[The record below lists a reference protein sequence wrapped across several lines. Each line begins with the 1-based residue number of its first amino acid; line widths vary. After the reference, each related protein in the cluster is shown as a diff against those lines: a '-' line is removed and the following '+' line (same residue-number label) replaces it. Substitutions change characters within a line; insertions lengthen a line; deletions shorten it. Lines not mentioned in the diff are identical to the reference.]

1 MLGNDSATFINGG
14 ISDGSH
20 RSRIALVPS
29 HAGFANALWEVA
41 SAERETA
48 LQHGGQHFQLRIYD
62 VTDIHLD
69 TQPAH
74 NMQFYDDCDEFS
86 QERYVPIYRSDR
98 DYVAEIG
105 YVTSDN
111 QWLTLARSTPV
122 RVPSLAAESRVT
134 RRDGCKIQHLAV
146 HSRNHCYRL
155 DDAQMR
161 NLQQTGV
168 SKTLEPGIYVV
179 RIADGNFGYGMSSQM
194 RQPIVLLW
202 IYGGRFI
209 NKKTNAVVQ
218 ATWSSLNGYDDT
230 LTMEVLETTT
240 LCAFFLDTY
249 VDDNYGEVT
258 LSVIRL
264 YSNG

>member
-1 MLGNDSATFINGG
+1 
-14 ISDGSH
+14 
-20 RSRIALVPS
+20 
-29 HAGFANALWEVA
+29 
-41 SAERETA
+41 
-48 LQHGGQHFQLRIYD
+48 
-62 VTDIHLD
+62 
-69 TQPAH
+69 
-74 NMQFYDDCDEFS
+74 
-86 QERYVPIYRSDR
+86 
-98 DYVAEIG
+98 
-105 YVTSDN
+105 
-111 QWLTLARSTPV
+111 
-122 RVPSLAAESRVT
+122 
-134 RRDGCKIQHLAV
+134 
-146 HSRNHCYRL
+146 
-155 DDAQMR
+155 MR